1 MKLLITLLT
10 LTFTANAFSQADLAP
25 YRSELRSLLTE
36 THKPL
41 TDWKVAKKYL
51 MQVVH
56 LEQDADGFFI
66 KEVYCNRIIRVSV
79 GPNKFP
85 VNRNINVEHTWPQSK
100 FPKRKSI
107 VQKSDL
113 HHLYPTDSN
122 ANSSR
127 GNFPFAEV
135 TSVNTLEGCDASKR
149 GYSPDTGGISFMPP
163 AHQKGNVARALFYFS
178 VRYNVKIPDY
188 EEIFLR
194 QWNLIDPVDEFEIR
208 RNDLIEQVQGNR
220 NIFIDEP
227 DYVAFIR
234 NF

>member
-1 MKLLITLLT
+1 MKLLITILT
-10 LTFTANAFSQADLAP
+10 LTFNINAFAQADLAP
-25 YRSELRSLLTE
+25 YRSELRAILMDS
-36 THKPL
+36 HKPL
-41 TDWKVAKKYL
+41 TDWKQAKQYL

-56 LEQDADGFFI
+56 LEKDEDGFYI
-66 KEVYCNRIIRVSV
+66 KEVYCNRVIRVSV

-85 VNRNINVEHTWPQSK
+85 VNKNINVEHTWPQSK

-113 HHLYPTDSN
+113 HHLYPTDSK
-122 ANSSR
+122 ANSKR
-127 GNFPFAEV
+127 GNFPFAEIIRGQ
-135 TSVNTLEGCDASKR
+135 SLDGCAASTK
-149 GYSPDTGGISFMPP
+149 GYSSATGGDNFMPP

-178 VRYNVKIPDY
+178 VRYNVAIPDH

-208 RNDLIEQVQGNR
+208 RNDLIEKVQGNR

-227 DYVAFIR
+227 DYADFIR

>member
-1 MKLLITLLT
+1 MKLLITILT
-10 LTFTANAFSQADLAP
+10 LTFNINAFAQADLAP
-25 YRSELRSLLTE
+25 YRSELRSILMDS
-36 THKPL
+36 HRPL
-41 TDWKVAKKYL
+41 TDWKEAKKYL

-56 LEQDADGFFI
+56 LEKDEDGFYI
-66 KEVYCNRIIRVSV
+66 KEVYCNRVIRVSV

-85 VNRNINVEHTWPQSK
+85 VNKNINVEHTWPQSK

-113 HHLYPTDSN
+113 HHLYPTDSK
-122 ANSSR
+122 ANSKR
-127 GNFPFAEV
+127 GNFPFAEIIRGQ
-135 TSVNTLEGCDASKR
+135 SLEGCAASTK
-149 GYSPDTGGISFMPP
+149 GYSSATGGDNFMPP

-178 VRYNVKIPDY
+178 VRYNVAIPDH

-208 RNDLIEQVQGNR
+208 RNDLIEKVQGNR

-227 DYVAFIR
+227 DYADFIR

>member
-1 MKLLITLLT
+1 MKLLITILT
-10 LTFTANAFSQADLAP
+10 LTFNINAFAQADLAP
-25 YRSELRSLLTE
+25 YRSELRSILMDS
-36 THKPL
+36 HRPL
-41 TDWKVAKKYL
+41 TDWKEAKKYL

-56 LEQDADGFFI
+56 LEKDEDGFYI
-66 KEVYCNRIIRVSV
+66 KEVYCNRVIRVSV

-85 VNRNINVEHTWPQSK
+85 VNKNINVEHTWPQSK

-113 HHLYPTDSN
+113 HHLYPTDSK
-122 ANSSR
+122 ANSKR
-127 GNFPFAEV
+127 GNFPFAEIIRGQ
-135 TSVNTLEGCDASKR
+135 SLEGCAASTK
-149 GYSPDTGGISFMPP
+149 GYSSATGGDNFMPP

-178 VRYNVKIPDY
+178 VRYNVAIPDH

-194 QWNLIDPVDEFEIR
+194 QWNLIDPVDEFELR
-208 RNDLIEQVQGNR
+208 RNDLIEKVQGNR

-227 DYVAFIR
+227 DYADFIR